1 MKTFINLNF
10 QMGSK
15 GERPDDAS
23 LNREGI
29 VLESLENIPSVGDYV
44 CFDNEDDIEVPYL
57 VKTRLFEY
65 SYNDQ
70 KQSWS
75 INANVVVERQPQEL
89 YNKLIHM

>member
-10 QMGSK
+10 QMGSE

-23 LNREGI
+23 LNRERIG
-29 VLESLENIPSVGDYV
+29 LENLANIPSVGDYV
-44 CFDNEDDIEVPYL
+44 CFDNESDIEVPYL

-65 SYNDQ
+65 RYND
-70 KQSWS
+70 KDESWS
-75 INANVVVERQPQEL
+75 INANVVVERQSQEL